1 MLKKIKFYARNY
13 FAFNSTE
20 TKGFV
25 VLLCLLIALLL
36 TPFLLNFLPQK
47 TEPISLIDQKKL
59 EEIMAG
65 IEIRQQESAYS
76 FRKNY
81 IDNKHFTTKKVQ
93 LSLFD
98 PNRISE
104 EMFQQFG
111 LPDWLARRI
120 VNFREKGGVFRK
132 KEDLLK
138 IYNFPKSLYDKWEPY
153 INISNPLK
161 NNYSGTELQT
171 VEHRKILKED
181 KKPVFFDLNTAD
193 TSDLKE
199 IRGIGSKLSARIIKY
214 RDNLGGFYHVSQIRE
229 VYGLDSAVVEELL
242 KYGRLQNPRLK
253 TIKINMVSVEE
264 FKHFYIKPYIAKAII
279 MYRIQHGNFTSRKD
293 LEKVKVLDAKTLD
306 RIYPYLEF

>member
-1 MLKKIKFYARNY
+1 
-13 FAFNSTE
+13 
-20 TKGFV
+20 
-25 VLLCLLIALLL
+25 
-36 TPFLLNFLPQK
+36 
-47 TEPISLIDQKKL
+47 
-59 EEIMAG
+59 MAG